1 MEENKTNV
9 ENFFA
14 SSITDRFRKEIV
26 LNLRQDNGGIPVI
39 DVYVK
44 NYFSKKKRTSSFIL
58 GTFVEKKF
66 HVLNIS
72 QRNNNEK
79 TYRLTVKIKLI

>member
-26 LNLRQDNGGIPVI
+26 LNLRQDSGGILLI

-44 NYFSKKKRTSSFIL
+44 KYFSKNKRTSSFIL
-58 GTFVEKKF
+58 GTFVKKQF
-66 HVLNIS
+66 HLLNIS
-72 QRNNNEK
+72 QRNKNK
-79 TYRLTVKIKLI
+79 TYRQTVKMKLI